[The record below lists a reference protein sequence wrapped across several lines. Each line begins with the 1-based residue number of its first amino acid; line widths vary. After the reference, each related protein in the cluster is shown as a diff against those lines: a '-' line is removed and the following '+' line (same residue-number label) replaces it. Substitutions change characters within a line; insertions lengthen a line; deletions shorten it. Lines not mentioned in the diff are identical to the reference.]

1 MLTDKQTDRLRSV
14 YVETFGMGPGELKEG
29 EYFEVEKLTD
39 EAARIM
45 TEAAQISW
53 AAGCH
58 SGSYVPVFAI
68 GKGAEQF
75 TGQMN
80 NTEIPMKIKKLAGY

>member
-1 MLTDKQTDRLRSV
+1 
-14 YVETFGMGPGELKEG
+14 
-29 EYFEVEKLTD
+29 
-39 EAARIM
+39 M

-68 GKGAEQF
+68 GAGAELF
-75 TGQMN
+75 TCQMD